1 MADKDEE
8 DFDQFLESVKAKQ
21 QSLSESRLKQSKDS
35 PQMSRVSLHSI
46 TSDDDASEEEIDF
59 GYWESASMPPKGQQ
73 HDGDTGAS
81 EGIRA
86 EGNLKDVDLNLL

>member
-1 MADKDEE
+1 MVDKDED
-8 DFDQFLESVKAKQ
+8 DFDQFLENVKAKQ

-35 PQMSRVSLHSI
+35 PVLSRVSLHSI
-46 TSDDDASEEEIDF
+46 TSDDDVSEEEVDF
-59 GYWESASMPPKGQQ
+59 GYWESASMPSKEQKQ
-73 HDGDTGAS
+73 GDIETS